1 MSLCLAG
8 RSSSLAS
15 IQRFLSC
22 FAREGPGD
30 SCSDLGSLDQFR
42 SVNVID
48 PNMSHMWVHCGSSS
62 TVRFK
67 SHQSR
72 AMDAMLSNLFILS
85 CTSRGWWE
93 HHIWIYS
100 QKWREYGWKVSTTHF
115 DQSCKVDAEVD
126 AEKAG
131 QVSLHNWEQAM
142 MAVV

>member
-22 FAREGPGD
+22 FARGGPGD

-48 PNMSHMWVHCGSSS
+48 PNMSHMCGSCS

-72 AMDAMLSNLFILS
+72 AMDANFELYFSWLMRAPYLGCTVILKNDE
-85 CTSRGWWE
+85 TM
-93 HHIWIYS
+93 
-100 QKWREYGWKVSTTHF
+100 
-115 DQSCKVDAEVD
+115 D
-126 AEKAG
+126 EK
-131 QVSLHNWEQAM
+131 
-142 MAVV
+142 